1 MNIHQFTFQRA
12 SQIDDDTMGM
22 MAVFNMANMKGSLTY
37 EMHIQKNEGIKS
49 GSDTMNDSHFTV
61 L

>member
-1 MNIHQFTFQRA
+1 
-12 SQIDDDTMGM
+12 MGM

-37 EMHIQKNEGIKS
+37 EMHIEKNEGIKS
-49 GSDTMNDSHFTV
+49 GSDTLNDSHFTV